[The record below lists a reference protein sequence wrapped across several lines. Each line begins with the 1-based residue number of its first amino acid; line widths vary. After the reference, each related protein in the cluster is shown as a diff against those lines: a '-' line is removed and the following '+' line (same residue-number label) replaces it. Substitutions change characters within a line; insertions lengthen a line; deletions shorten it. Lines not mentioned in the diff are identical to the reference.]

1 MVPGLGGSPGG
12 GHSNPLQYSC
22 LENPMDRE
30 PGGLWSMALQRVRH
44 GRSDLACS
52 HKGSNQFSISLPK
65 YLENE
70 GSCIL
75 NKNEGLKTRTLN
87 IQRVIQITH
96 KKVYCV
102 SIKRKSKP
110 ARQQADD

>member
-1 MVPGLGGSPGG
+1 
-12 GHSNPLQYSC
+12 
-22 LENPMDRE
+22 MDRK